1 MKINKILLLSGLAAI
16 IFGCSQKQITN
27 DYVDPAIMNDINM
40 GLSQLS
46 VFDIPTPPVA
56 KFGTTEPGELDR
68 LPLAYS
74 TLPPQIGHAIEE
86 YMPITME
93 DNECIDCHDRRKHL
107 KREWRVGKKLPMPD
121 NHYGSFTSQGGVEDV
136 AGARYN
142 CTQCH
147 VVLSDAPPLVENLF
161 FK

>member
-1 MKINKILLLSGLAAI
+1 MKINKLLLLSGLSAI
-16 IFGCSQKQITN
+16 IFGCSQMQMSN
-27 DYVDPAIMNDINM
+27 DTESAVLDDINM
-40 GLSQLS
+40 GLSKES

-56 KFGTTEPGELDR
+56 NFATTEPGELDR

-74 TLPPQIGHAIEE
+74 TLPPQIGHAIDE

-93 DNECIDCHDRRKHL
+93 ENECIDCHDRRKLL
-107 KREWRVGKKLPMPD
+107 KREWKIGKKLPMPD
-121 NHYGSFTSQGGVEDV
+121 THYGSFAKQGGSEDV
-136 AGARYN
+136 AGSRYN

-147 VVLSDAPPLVENLF
+147 VVLSDAQPLVENLF